1 MSQQNIIQYVTNY
14 KKIIEVRVLHNFF
27 LNGEFSQM
35 RIKPNVPT
43 RSMLNDYGIIFRN
56 NINGFVLII
65 DNDEKFSSPTFKG
78 DLTLHFDMDI
88 KDDNFLNYT
97 DILYTNDQKLHFTNI
112 YDNKLHKKEFVDN
125 DVSHV
130 NNNGVFSAEVILVI
144 NKKNEYFGYGK
155 KKPNIKESNYTIN
168 FNARKIQLR
177 YNFITSVKNVK
188 SFYLTDEENELYDQ
202 NFYKRVLSSGKEVY
216 SIEHNT
222 LTAAG
227 EFYDIKRFLKKSQTE
242 EALVSL
248 FSLELPHPRKENIS
262 FDASSNIFYA
272 DVYIT
277 LD

>member
-1 MSQQNIIQYVTNY
+1 MSQQNIIEYVTNY
-14 KKIIEVRVLHNFF
+14 KKIIEVKVLHNFF
-27 LNGEFSQM
+27 LNGGFSQM
-35 RIKPNVPT
+35 RIKPNIT
-43 RSMLNDYGIIFRN
+43 TKSLLNDYGIIFRN

-88 KDDNFLNYT
+88 KDDHFLNYT

-112 YDNKLHKKEFVDN
+112 YDNKLHKNEFVDA

-130 NNNGVFSAEVILVI
+130 NHNGVFSAEIVLVI

-155 KKPNIKESNYTIN
+155 KKINIKESNYTIS
-168 FNARKIQLR
+168 FNSRKIQLR
-177 YNFITSVKNVK
+177 YNFIASVKNFK

-216 SIEHNT
+216 SIEYNT
-222 LTAAG
+222 IIQAG
-227 EFYDIKRFLKKSQTE
+227 EFYDIKRFLRKSQVE
-242 EALVSL
+242 EGLL
-248 FSLELPHPRKENIS
+248 NLYSLELPHPIKENIS

-272 DVYIT
+272 DIYVT